1 MDEGNLYELVADEWK
16 DRADLPH
23 ASYIGGHGKLV
34 LLNDDRHHIYWR
46 ILQLRNKKENLKYG
60 L

>member
-1 MDEGNLYELVADEWK
+1 MDEGNLYELFADEWK

-34 LLNDDRHHIYWR
+34 LLNHDRR
-46 ILQLRNKKENLKYG
+46 EPLLKT
-60 L
+60 LW